1 MILIWQRWGI
11 LVVPFFGIGVA
22 IGFLVK
28 TIFGVDANSGSQV
41 GVFIGLGL
49 VISAA
54 ALWLAIGATVGKVI
68 DKPRPAFVWQQLAE
82 PVVAENGA
90 KQTHQAIPV
99 TNPQTGQQLWT
110 QPRST
115 LFFIPVRFWPFIMGG
130 IGVVV
135 FVVNL
140 IVVLVQ
146 GSSIRA

>member
-68 DKPRPAFVWQQLAE
+68 DKPRPAFV
-82 PVVAENGA
+82 
-90 KQTHQAIPV
+90 
-99 TNPQTGQQLWT
+99 
-110 QPRST
+110 
-115 LFFIPVRFWPFIMGG
+115 
-130 IGVVV
+130 
-135 FVVNL
+135 
-140 IVVLVQ
+140 
-146 GSSIRA
+146 